1 MSTQSCK
8 HCEEEEQSPGGDGS
22 SMVVPALAIPAP
34 VVTHQI
40 HVQVVC
46 GYLGLAPLQ
55 LLHRPF
61 AHEEGGCAYTHRD
74 ELH

>member
-1 MSTQSCK
+1 MYLCIHAVIQRCD
-8 HCEEEEQSPGGDGS
+8 EVEEQLPGGDGS
-22 SMVVPALAIPAP
+22 GVVVPALAIPTP
-34 VVTHQI
+34 VVTHQV

-61 AHEEGGCAYTHRD
+61 THEERGCACT
-74 ELH
+74 